1 MKDESNIL
9 QNSPVTTKSSMDTRN
24 EGSSYYVTVLWN
36 FLFRTL
42 TFVMSIELTVQF
54 YYNLMCDQPA
64 SKAFAYIMMFV
75 CAIILLSD
83 LFVYDEETD

>member
-9 QNSPVTTKSSMDTRN
+9 QNSPVITKCSMGRRN
-24 EGSSYYVTVLWN
+24 EGSNYYVTVLWK

-42 TFVMSIELTVQF
+42 TFIMSIGLTAQF

-75 CAIILLSD
+75 CAVILLSD
-83 LFVYDEETD
+83 LLIDDKETD

>member
-9 QNSPVTTKSSMDTRN
+9 QNSPVTTECNMDARN

-42 TFVMSIELTVQF
+42 TFIMSIGLTAQF
-54 YYNLMCDQPA
+54 YYNFMCDQPA
-64 SKAFAYIMMFV
+64 SKAFGYTLMFICV
-75 CAIILLSD
+75 IILLSD
-83 LFVYDEETD
+83 LLIDDEETD